1 MSESDNR
8 KHWAEQEERGSLWG
22 IMFLLYSFKF
32 LGATVCKIFMSPVL
46 LYFYLFNQ
54 SARTNLKYYLVRLN
68 QYHIGMP
75 KPSQWHI
82 LKIFFN
88 FGFGVVDKMSAWQGK
103 VSRFKMTKINSEL
116 FLKLQEQGQGAVIMV
131 SHLGNFEVSRMASN
145 SYKNTRFNVFMHTK
159 NARKFSQVIKK
170 FNPEFAMSVIQGDAL
185 NMQLA
190 IELKEKV
197 DAGEF
202 VVIAG
207 DRVPVKN
214 ETGVVTVDFLGEAAN
229 FPIGPYVLAKVLNC
243 PLLGI
248 FCTKKG
254 KGYQVVFES
263 YAEKI
268 AFNRNNREEVIK
280 GYAQTYAH
288 SIEQQ
293 LKSAPLQWYNFHPF
307 WNSQ

>member
-1 MSESDNR
+1 MAESNN

-32 LGATVCKIFMSPVL
+32 LGSTVCKIFMTPVL
-46 LYFYLFNQ
+46 LYFYLFNK
-54 SARTNLKYYLVRLN
+54 SARNNLKFYLTQLN
-68 QYHIGMP
+68 RHFANMP
-75 KPSQWHI
+75 KPSQWHV

-103 VSRFKMTKINSEL
+103 VNRFKMTKVNSEF
-116 FLKLQEQGQGAVIMV
+116 FLDLQKKGQGAVIMV
-131 SHLGNFEVSRMASN
+131 SHLGNFEISRMASN

-159 NARKFSQVIKK
+159 NARKFARVIKK
-170 FNPEFAMSVIQGDAL
+170 FNPDYAMSVIQGDAL

-214 ETGVVTVDFLGEAAN
+214 EAGVVAVDFLGDSAN

-248 FCTKKG
+248 FCTKHNN
-254 KGYQVVFES
+254 GYQVFFES

-268 AFNRNNREEVIK
+268 VFNRKNRDAVIQE
-280 GYAQTYAH
+280 YAQMYAR
-288 SIEQQ
+288 SVEQQ
-293 LKSAPLQWYNFHPF
+293 LKSTPLQWYNFHPF